1 MLAERLL
8 LECPSD
14 AHYSRCNTLQNGWSQ
29 TCRGQATGPINDLQ
43 LQDMIDFAIKYWF
56 LLGLAGVALL
66 TVTDSSGL
74 SVAPGIWLGAHKGA
88 DATIV
93 LIFFLSGI
101 ALDAGQVRKGI
112 TDYPGTIL
120 ALVLIF
126 GIAPVLAMAFA
137 LLPLATGIVLGLY
150 LVAVMPSTL
159 SSGVVMTGAA
169 GGNMAHA
176 LLITIIANAL
186 AVVTIPVSLDLLA
199 GARDDIRVV
208 AFDQLAVMLKI
219 AGFVLLPLLCGI
231 ALRNRFNWLCRF
243 LLPYTGTINQIAI
256 LIVVWMAMCSG
267 RAVIIAESDT
277 LGTVIVTVFF
287 FHLVL
292 VGTALLATRMAGMNK
307 GRRESVIFMGG
318 QKTLA
323 LSVVLQ
329 LSLFP
334 EYAIALVVCV
344 IHHIVHLIM
353 DAFLVGYL
361 REKKE

>member
-1 MLAERLL
+1 
-8 LECPSD
+8 
-14 AHYSRCNTLQNGWSQ
+14 
-29 TCRGQATGPINDLQ
+29 
-43 LQDMIDFAIKYWF
+43 MIVFTRKYWF
-56 LLGLAGVALL
+56 LLGLAGVAVL

-74 SVAPGIWLGAHKGA
+74 SVTPGIWLATHKGA
-88 DATIV
+88 DVTIV

-101 ALDAGQVRKGI
+101 ALDAGQIRKGI
-112 TDYPGTIL
+112 TDYTGTIL
-120 ALVLIF
+120 ALILIF
-126 GIAPVLAMAFA
+126 GIAPALAMVFA

-159 SSGVVMTGAA
+159 SSGVVMTGSA

-176 LLITIIANAL
+176 LLITIIANSL
-186 AVVTIPVSLDLLA
+186 AVVTIPVSLDFLA
-199 GARDDIRVV
+199 GARGDIKVV
-208 AFDQLAVMLKI
+208 AFDQLSIMLKI
-219 AGFVLLPLLCGI
+219 AGFVLLPLLGGI
-231 ALRNRFNWLCRF
+231 ALRNRFIWLCRF
-243 LLPYTGTINQIAI
+243 LLPYTGTVNQITI

-267 RAVIIAESDT
+267 RAAIIAGLDT

-292 VGTALLATRMAGMNK
+292 VGTALVTTRMAGMK
-307 GRRESVIFMGG
+307 AGRRESVIFMGG

-329 LSLFP
+329 LSIFP

-353 DAFLVGYL
+353 DAFLVSYL
-361 REKKE
+361 REKE

>member
-1 MLAERLL
+1 MLYRVASARPAGL
-8 LECPSD
+8 
-14 AHYSRCNTLQNGWSQ
+14 
-29 TCRGQATGPINDLQ
+29 ATGLVYNVSSPV
-43 LQDMIDFAIKYWF
+43 MIGFARKNWF
-56 LLGLAGVALL
+56 MLGLAGVAVLA
-66 TVTDSSGL
+66 VADSSGL
-74 SVAPGIWLGAHKGA
+74 SVAPGIWLGAHRGA

-101 ALDAGQVRKGI
+101 ALDARQIRKGL
-112 TDYPGTIL
+112 TDYPGTLL
-120 ALVLIF
+120 ALALIF

-159 SSGVVMTGAA
+159 SSGVVMTGSA

-199 GARDDIRVV
+199 GARDDIRVA
-208 AFDQLAVMLKI
+208 AFDQLAIMLKI
-219 AGFVLLPLLCGI
+219 AGFVLLPLLGGI
-231 ALRNRFNWLCRF
+231 VLRNHLSWLCRP
-243 LLPYTGTINQIAI
+243 LLPHIGTVNQIAI
-256 LIVVWMAMCSG
+256 LVIVWMAMCSC
-267 RAVIIAESDT
+267 RAAIVAELDT
-277 LGTVIVTVFF
+277 LGTVIGVVFF
-287 FHLVL
+287 FHLITIVI
-292 VGTALLATRMAGMNK
+292 ALLVTNIAGMNK
-307 GRRESVIFMGG
+307 GRRESVVFMGG

-334 EYAIALVVCV
+334 DYAIALVVCV

>member
-1 MLAERLL
+1 
-8 LECPSD
+8 
-14 AHYSRCNTLQNGWSQ
+14 
-29 TCRGQATGPINDLQ
+29 
-43 LQDMIDFAIKYWF
+43 MIIFARKYWF
-56 LLGLAGVALL
+56 LLGLAGVAVLA
-66 TVTDSSGL
+66 VIDSSGL
-74 SVAPGIWLGAHKGA
+74 SVTPGIWLATHKGA

-101 ALDAGQVRKGI
+101 ALDAGQIRKGI
-112 TDYPGTIL
+112 TDYTGTLL
-120 ALVLIF
+120 ALILIF
-126 GIAPVLAMAFA
+126 GIAPALAMVFA

-159 SSGVVMTGAA
+159 SSGVVMTGSA

-176 LLITIIANAL
+176 LLITIIANSL
-186 AVVTIPVSLDLLA
+186 AVVTIPVSLDFLA
-199 GARDDIRVV
+199 GARGDIKVV
-208 AFDQLAVMLKI
+208 AFDQLSIMLKI
-219 AGFVLLPLLCGI
+219 AGFVLLPLLGGI
-231 ALRNRFNWLCRF
+231 VLRNRFIWLCRF
-243 LLPYTGTINQIAI
+243 LLPYTGTVNQIAI

-267 RAVIIAESDT
+267 RAAIIAELDT

-292 VGTALLATRMAGMNK
+292 VGTALFATRMAGMNA

-334 EYAIALVVCV
+334 EYSIALVVCV

-361 REKKE
+361 REKE